1 MKFVNID
8 PFERKSNIIKAHPEF
23 NNIITLF
30 DYYIKLIDRITDLI
44 NNTIVMFIL
53 KEKSYLYQH
62 DHLESAMY
70 TLKSIKECV
79 SIGNFSDANIL
90 IRKLNDDL
98 FFYLFVL
105 ELDNNHQII
114 FSDQADKKE
123 LELFTKNLNFLIKWN
138 NNNLKDFYISR
149 HALSYIK
156 KNKTVNDLINK
167 YKLEEEW
174 RIINKKLNNFVHNN
188 GRNYCRQN
196 YKILSSNEI
205 DQVFIEL
212 RNKVSFILN
221 IVVVLLVLIKPHYIM
236 SMDHIM
242 FLDSNMT
249 PPEGSQYWI
258 ASFIQDFF
266 DEHLNQY
273 NPELK
278 IFLKANTYMEIL

>member
-1 MKFVNID
+1 MMFVNID

-23 NNIITLF
+23 DNIIRLF
-30 DYYIKLIDRITDLI
+30 DYYIKFIDRITDLI
-44 NNTIVMFIL
+44 DNTLVMFIL

-105 ELDNNHQII
+105 ELDNNQQILL
-114 FSDQADKKE
+114 SDQVDKIE
-123 LELFTKNLNFLIKWN
+123 HELFMKNINFFIKWN
-138 NNNLKDFYISR
+138 NDNLKDFYISR
-149 HALSYIK
+149 DALSYIK
-156 KNKTVNDLINK
+156 NNKTVNDLIIK

-174 RIINKKLNNFVHNN
+174 KRINKKLNNFVHNN
-188 GRNYCRQN
+188 GKNYCRQN

-205 DQVFIEL
+205 DQVFLEL
-212 RNKVSFILN
+212 RKKISFILN
-221 IVVVLLVLIKPHYIM
+221 IVSVLLVLIKPHYIM
-236 SMDHIM
+236 SIDHIM
-242 FLDSNMT
+242 FLDLNIT
-249 PPEGSQYWI
+249 PPEDSQYWV
-258 ASFIQDFF
+258 ASFIQEFF
-266 DEHLNQY
+266 DEHLTQY

-278 IFLKANTYMEIL
+278 IFLKENTYMEIL